1 MKIPLAWLQLSREKY
16 KLLVALAGIS
26 FADMLMFIQLGF
38 QGALF
43 NANLKLPRTVT
54 GDIVLLSTQ
63 SEAIFNLKSFSRRN
77 LYRTLGMKEVASVSP
92 MYINTALW
100 KNPVEGNSKPIMV
113 IGFNPQ
119 QPSLTAPDLNRQ
131 SLSQIQLTDTILFD
145 VQSRAEFGPITELY
159 QQGKKVTAE
168 IGQHRVKVGGLY
180 SLGASFTTDGSVIT
194 SDVNFWRLF
203 PDRSTDLID
212 IGLIAL
218 KPGANVEQAVARIDR
233 RLPENIRVLSKEEF
247 IEAERAYW
255 QNTTAIGFI
264 FAFGTAIGFIVG
276 TVVVYQILYTD
287 IADRLPEYATLK
299 AMGYADRYFVMV
311 VLQEAVILAMF
322 GYIPGVAISSALYVF
337 AAWGTN
343 LPVIMTLGR
352 AIFVLILTIVMC
364 SVSGTLALKKLK
376 EADPAD
382 IF

>member
-1 MKIPLAWLQLSREKY
+1 MKIPLAWLQLSREKS

-54 GDIVLLSTQ
+54 GDIVLLNTQ

-77 LYRTLGMKEVASVSP
+77 LYRTLGMKDVASVSSL
-92 MYINTALW
+92 YINTALW
-100 KNPVEGNSKPIMV
+100 KNPVEGNSKPMMV

-119 QPSLTAPDLNRQ
+119 NPSLTAPGLNRQ
-131 SLSQIQLTDTILFD
+131 SLRQIQLTDVILYD
-145 VQSRAEFGPITELY
+145 VQSRAEFGPIASLY

-168 IGQHRVKVGGLY
+168 INQHRVKVGGLY
-180 SLGASFTTDGSVIT
+180 TLGASFTTDGSIIT
-194 SDVNFWRLF
+194 SDRNFWRLF
-203 PDRSTDLID
+203 PERSPDLID
-212 IGLIAL
+212 IGLVVL
-218 KPGANVEQAVARIDR
+218 QPGTDIDRAIARIDR
-233 RLPENIRVLSKEEF
+233 RLPENIQVLSQADF
-247 IEAERAYW
+247 IEVERAYW

-264 FAFGTAIGFIVG
+264 FAFGTTIGFIVG

-287 IADRLPEYATLK
+287 IVDRLPEYATLK
-299 AMGYADRYFVMV
+299 AMGYSDRYFVIV
-311 VLQEAVILAMF
+311 VLQEAVILAVL
-322 GYIPGVAISSALYVF
+322 GYIPGIAISSALYVV
-337 AAWGTN
+337 AARGTG
-343 LPVIMTLGR
+343 LPVVMTFGR

-364 SVSGTLALKKLK
+364 FVSGTLALNKLK